1 MEVFW
6 CELRLGAPAHELL
19 TQSPEPG
26 ACLRTDTELRSLAAV
41 TSQSVLLSWDLL
53 CSYLLW
59 VLSSPE
65 LNSGCFSQ
73 MLCGDR
79 ASLLSSSP
87 FKPLQ
92 LHHHEPSFLS
102 ATEGGRRQQ
111 RGEKLHPGVIL
122 IQTNSPFSFTS
133 QFSFN
138 LKCIEALPSS
148 FWHSQAHTHRPTFGH
163 RIKQQTLKLLCR
175 VSSEAMC

>member
-6 CELRLGAPAHELL
+6 CDLGLEAPAHELL

-26 ACLRTDTELRSLAAV
+26 ACPRTDTELQSLAAV
-41 TSQSVLLSWDLL
+41 ASQ
-53 CSYLLW
+53 CSPQLRPSLFIPALGPQFRRA
-59 VLSSPE
+59 VTVVASPR
-65 LNSGCFSQ
+65 C
-73 MLCGDR
+73 LCGDK

-87 FKPLQ
+87 LNPLQ

-102 ATEGGRRQQ
+102 ATEGGTRQQ
-111 RGEKLHPGVIL
+111 EGEKLQPGVML

-133 QFSFN
+133 QFSFI
-138 LKCIEALPSS
+138 LKCIEVLPSS
-148 FWHSQAHTHRPTFGH
+148 FWHSQAHIHRPTFGH

-175 VSSEAMC
+175 VPSEAMR